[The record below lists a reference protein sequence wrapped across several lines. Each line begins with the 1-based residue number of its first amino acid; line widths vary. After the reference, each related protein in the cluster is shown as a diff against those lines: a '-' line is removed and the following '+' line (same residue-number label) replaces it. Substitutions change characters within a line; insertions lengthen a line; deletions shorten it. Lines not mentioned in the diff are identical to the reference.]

1 MYPDAEYCDYVF
13 YTNVITSNGHI
24 QAEKDPV
31 SWDVFQRRDPK
42 YRRVQLGISFDFHD
56 LSANIVVLIS
66 SAGWISPQGACIAAP
81 PNPVSTANQRYFDLG
96 YAWYAVSQGNTYKIP
111 STITGLSFE
120 MSALQY
126 VMKDHVISLPRSL
139 YQPCVSM
146 KRQREALCEPT
157 NVTGSI
163 AQYIGHPLFTYGIIS
178 NSSIVLTMGEL
189 NDTLAIKLVYAT
201 HTFGELRART
211 AWLLYNVHN
220 VGIGNQ
226 CGDHPFEV
234 IRQFCYS
241 LKGISHETCQD

>member
-1 MYPDAEYCDYVF
+1 
-13 YTNVITSNGHI
+13 
-24 QAEKDPV
+24 
-31 SWDVFQRRDPK
+31 
-42 YRRVQLGISFDFHD
+42 
-56 LSANIVVLIS
+56 
-66 SAGWISPQGACIAAP
+66 
-81 PNPVSTANQRYFDLG
+81 
-96 YAWYAVSQGNTYKIP
+96 
-111 STITGLSFE
+111 

-157 NVTGSI
+157 NVTGII